1 MKPSDSFFNRNFS
14 ETSTSH
20 TIIEIE
26 IRYGGNVI
34 KIRKRERHASLK
46 FYWVDVINEKMIKFK
61 ILNVSFLNI
70 TYVL

>member
-46 FYWVDVINEKMIKFK
+46 FY
-61 ILNVSFLNI
+61 
-70 TYVL
+70 